1 MGAEEGEWVGF
12 VWFLVWAVQD
22 LFTLRL
28 WLPFNESL
36 QRASSVTRSHNVLTR
51 MTAALLLLV
60 APQVGHR
67 SIERTAMVCLSCLGI
82 FEGGS

>member
-1 MGAEEGEWVGF
+1 MSAEEGERVGF
-12 VWFLVWAVQD
+12 VWFLMWAVQD

-28 WLPFNESL
+28 WPPFNESL

-60 APQVGHR
+60 APPVGHR
-67 SIERTAMVCLSCLGI
+67 SIERTAWFV
-82 FEGGS
+82 